1 MKHLL
6 KGFLITMILNLSAQA
21 EILSVETMK
30 DVKTKIEEVLKTQ
43 KTEDVLVAFDID
55 ITLTQPDHPAVY
67 YPNLKKYGDVYKKVL
82 SQLTPEQKD
91 LAATLTTQII
101 PQKYVERETPG
112 IVKALQQKGVK
123 TMALTSSLAGEISG
137 FPKKMIILRRDQ
149 LQRMGIDFTN
159 TFKDFSKAITFTD
172 FKKYAG
178 GYPMFYHGILSTN
191 GEGDA
196 SKGDILIAFLT
207 HIDFKYEH
215 KAHKL
220 GYYPK
225 VVFLIDD
232 KRKHLENVE
241 TALKTYD
248 PAIQFIGIEYEGA
261 YNYAPQDISKEDFQ
275 KFWEDVVNKAG

>member
-1 MKHLL
+1 
-6 KGFLITMILNLSAQA
+6 
-21 EILSVETMK
+21 
-30 DVKTKIEEVLKTQ
+30 
-43 KTEDVLVAFDID
+43 
-55 ITLTQPDHPAVY
+55 VY
-67 YPNLKKYGDVYKKVL
+67 YPNLKKYLDVYKKVL

-196 SKGDILIAFLT
+196 PGDILIAFLT
-207 HIDFKYEH
+207 HIGSNMKH
-215 KAHKL
+215 KAYKFAITEGRL
-220 GYYPK
+220 
-225 VVFLIDD
+225 LIDD

-241 TALKTYD
+241 TALKIYD